1 MAAASEAAQPLQVP
15 PLPPL
20 PPLPPKLRREP
31 QRSSIGEG
39 LAYADEAAFEADH
52 AAWVVEQRCRRS
64 QVRERERVQDQRR
77 DRSQRQRGTE
87 LETDSQ
93 RRIRQKR
100 ERSQHEK
107 QLAYAQLS
115 ACLFASAPAPAA
127 ARQPASATPARQPWD
142 QMWSKE
148 VPALVMDHAIP
159 VNPDIWY
166 SRLARHGFVAG
177 NMMTHN
183 METDALYA
191 VARDLLDI
199 VFDVI
204 LHLRSQHL
212 CTHLSS
218 KQSREGA

>member
-1 MAAASEAAQPLQVP
+1 L
-15 PLPPL
+15 
-20 PPLPPKLRREP
+20 
-31 QRSSIGEG
+31 
-39 LAYADEAAFEADH
+39 
-52 AAWVVEQRCRRS
+52 
-64 QVRERERVQDQRR
+64 
-77 DRSQRQRGTE
+77 
-87 LETDSQ
+87 
-93 RRIRQKR
+93 IRQKR

-177 NMMTHN
+177 NTMTHN

-191 VARDLLDI
+191 VARDRRHSI
-199 VFDVI
+199 
-204 LHLRSQHL
+204 
-212 CTHLSS
+212 
-218 KQSREGA
+218 

>member
-1 MAAASEAAQPLQVP
+1 MSVPGSWSARELLQVRP
-15 PLPPL
+15 GWL
-20 PPLPPKLRREP
+20 LRARP
-31 QRSSIGEG
+31 RSRSSCRRCR
-39 LAYADEAAFEADH
+39 
-52 AAWVVEQRCRRS
+52 RCRRS
-64 QVRERERVQDQRR
+64 CAANRSGAASAKVWPTPTRLRSRPTTQHGLWSSGVGGRRSENVSACRISGAIVQSAPARHR
-77 DRSQRQRGTE
+77 AGDRQPAPHPP
-87 LETDSQ
+87 L
-93 RRIRQKR
+93 IRQKR

-177 NMMTHN
+177 NTMTHN

-191 VARDLLDI
+191 VARDRRHSI
-199 VFDVI
+199 
-204 LHLRSQHL
+204 
-212 CTHLSS
+212 
-218 KQSREGA
+218 

>member
-1 MAAASEAAQPLQVP
+1 
-15 PLPPL
+15 
-20 PPLPPKLRREP
+20 
-31 QRSSIGEG
+31 
-39 LAYADEAAFEADH
+39 
-52 AAWVVEQRCRRS
+52 
-64 QVRERERVQDQRR
+64 
-77 DRSQRQRGTE
+77 
-87 LETDSQ
+87 
-93 RRIRQKR
+93 
-100 ERSQHEK
+100 
-107 QLAYAQLS
+107 
-115 ACLFASAPAPAA
+115 
-127 ARQPASATPARQPWD
+127 
-142 QMWSKE
+142 MWSKE

-177 NMMTHN
+177 NTMTHN

-204 LHLRSQHL
+204 YYIVRSQHL